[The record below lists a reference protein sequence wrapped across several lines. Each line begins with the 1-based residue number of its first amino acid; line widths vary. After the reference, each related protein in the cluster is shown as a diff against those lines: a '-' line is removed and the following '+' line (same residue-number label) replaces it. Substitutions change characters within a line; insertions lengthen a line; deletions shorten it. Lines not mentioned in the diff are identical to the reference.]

1 MSPQDSFGAHS
12 RQAGPAARPDSA
24 PQRARAVF
32 LDRDGV
38 VNVDHGYVG
47 RWEDFEFV
55 PGAVDAMR
63 RLHQAGWRLVVV
75 TNQSGIARG
84 YYTEADYE
92 ALTAQM
98 KAELAAAG
106 APLAAVYHCPH
117 HPKGSVAAYARD
129 CDCRKPAPGMILRA
143 AQELG
148 ISLAESV
155 LVGDKASDA
164 QAARA
169 AGVGRVVLVA
179 EAGTLAD
186 GAELADVVAASLA
199 VAAEKGLIA
208 VAPAVS

>member
-1 MSPQDSFGAHS
+1 MS
-12 RQAGPAARPDSA
+12 
-24 PQRARAVF
+24 ARAVF

-47 RWEDFEFV
+47 RWQDFEFA

-63 RLHQAGWRLVVV
+63 RLQEAGWLLVVV

-84 YYTEADYE
+84 YYTEADYQ
-92 ALTAQM
+92 ALTARM

-106 APLAAVYHCPH
+106 APLAGVYHCPH
-117 HPKGSVAAYARD
+117 HPQGSVAAYAQD
-129 CDCRKPAPGMILRA
+129 CDCRKPAPGLILRA
-143 AQELG
+143 AAELG
-148 ISLAESV
+148 LTLADSV

-179 EAGTLAD
+179 ETAD
-186 GAELADVVAASLA
+186 AEGAAIAD
-199 VAAEKGLIA
+199 A
-208 VAPAVS
+208 VAPSLAAAVQSGLLQPSRVIPAAVRAST

>member
-1 MSPQDSFGAHS
+1 MS
-12 RQAGPAARPDSA
+12 
-24 PQRARAVF
+24 ARAVF

-47 RWEDFEFV
+47 HWQDFEFV

-63 RLHQAGWRLVVV
+63 CLHDAGWRLVVV

-84 YYTEADYE
+84 YYSEADYE
-92 ALTAQM
+92 ALTARM

-106 APLAAVYHCPH
+106 APLAGVYHCPH
-117 HPKGSVAAYARD
+117 HPKGTVAAYTRD
-129 CDCRKPAPGMILRA
+129 CDCRKPAPGLILRA
-143 AQELG
+143 AAELG
-148 ISLAESV
+148 LSLADSV

-179 EAGTLAD
+179 DGAADAALAD
-186 GAELADVVAASLA
+186 ATAPSLA
-199 VAAEKGLIA
+199 TALAAGLIQPSRSS
-208 VAPAVS
+208 PAARSAST

>member
-12 RQAGPAARPDSA
+12 RLAGSAARPEGA
-24 PQRARAVF
+24 PESARAVF

-63 RLHQAGWRLVVV
+63 RLHQAGWQLVVV
-75 TNQSGIARG
+75 TNQSGVARG

-92 ALTAQM
+92 ALTERM

-106 APLAAVYHCPH
+106 APLAGVYHCPH

-143 AQELG
+143 AGELT
-148 ISLAESV
+148 IDLAASV
-155 LVGDKASDA
+155 LVGDKDSDL
-164 QAARA
+164 QAADA
-169 AGVGRVVLVA
+169 AGVGRAIRVLAPGESHEGAGVVVS
-179 EAGTLAD
+179 
-186 GAELADVVAASLA
+186 SLA
-199 VAAEKGLIA
+199 QAVESGLFTA
-208 VAPAVS
+208 SR

>member
-1 MSPQDSFGAHS
+1 M
-12 RQAGPAARPDSA
+12 
-24 PQRARAVF
+24 
-32 LDRDGV
+32 

-63 RLHQAGWRLVVV
+63 RLHQAGWQLVVV

-92 ALTAQM
+92 ALTARM

-106 APLAAVYHCPH
+106 APLAGVYHCPH

-143 AQELG
+143 ARELT
-148 ISLAESV
+148 IDLAASV
-155 LVGDKASDA
+155 LVGDKDSDL
-164 QAARA
+164 QAADA
-169 AGVGRVVLVA
+169 AGVGRAIRVLA
-179 EAGTLAD
+179 PGEAYK
-186 GAELADVVAASLA
+186 GAGVVASSLA
-199 VAAEKGLIA
+199 HAVESGLIT
-208 VAPAVS
+208 PAR